1 MDTLRLLA
9 AAAVMMFHF
18 TARDHSRWGEDVLPS
33 QEFPLLSDVT
43 RYGYAGVHLF
53 FVISGFVILMSM
65 WGRSVPQFVA
75 SRVSRLYPAF
85 WAAVLLTATLRWWWP
100 TYASPTPEQ
109 VLVNLTMVH
118 EPFGVESV
126 DGVYWTLWVEM
137 QFYLLMLG
145 LLLWGLTVRRVL
157 AVATVVPL
165 LGTAAVLVSSDAG
178 ARLTLLGSAPLFGA
192 GMALYVI
199 YREGGTLAR
208 WAVVA
213 LNAALAALVSAVR
226 TAPAIDA
233 VASGGRI
240 EPGVLAAIAVGAVG
254 LVAAVALVP
263 RLRDLDWRVL
273 TFLGAL
279 TYPLYL
285 THEYV
290 GWSLIETL
298 HTVLGRWP
306 TLVAAAL
313 LCAALAWLLHRAVE
327 RPLHRPLRRWLERVL
342 SRRPQP
348 SAAVEM
354 SAASSSGR
362 VS

>member
-1 MDTLRLLA
+1 MDALRLLA
-9 AAAVMMFHF
+9 AAAVMLFHF
-18 TARDHSRWGEDVLPS
+18 SARDHSRWGQDVLPA
-33 QEFPLLSDVT
+33 EVFPGLSEVT

-100 TYASPTPEQ
+100 TYSTAPLTD
-109 VLVNLTMVH
+109 VLANLTMVH
-118 EPFGVESV
+118 EPMGVPSV

-145 LLLWGLTVRRVL
+145 LLLWGITVRRVL
-157 AVATVVPL
+157 VLATVVPVV
-165 LGTAAVLVSSDAG
+165 GTFVG
-178 ARLTLLGSAPLFGA
+178 LTLPRIDGVATFLGWAPMFGA

-199 YREGGTLAR
+199 YREGSTVTR
-208 WAVVA
+208 WGVVA
-213 LNAALAALVSAVR
+213 LNAGLAAWRSAAR
-226 TAPAIDA
+226 TASSIDA
-233 VASGGRI
+233 VASGGHI
-240 EPGVLAAIAVGAVG
+240 VPLALAGVAVGVIG

-263 RLRDLDWRVL
+263 WLRDLDWRVL

-290 GWSLIETL
+290 GWALIETL
-298 HTVLGRWP
+298 HPHTGRWL
-306 TLVAAAL
+306 TLAAAAAL
-313 LCAALAWLLHRAVE
+313 CLALAWLLHRTVE
-327 RPLHRPLRRWLERVL
+327 VPYHRRLRRWLEQRL
-342 SRRPQP
+342 TLPT
-348 SAAVEM
+348 SAAAEPRPTVG
-354 SAASSSGR
+354 SGVR
-362 VS
+362 